1 MLKLYNTLTSRVEE
15 FQPLNPQEARMY
27 VCGPTVYD
35 YAHIGN
41 FRTFLFADLLRRYI
55 KYKGYRLRHVMNI
68 TDVDDKIIA
77 RAVESGKPLREFT
90 DQYIR
95 FFFEDFDALGAERP
109 EEVLRATDH
118 IPEMVELIKRLSAA
132 GHTYQSEGSTY
143 FRIAGF
149 EKYGR
154 LSKMNFEGV
163 VAGGSER
170 VDADEYDKENVRD
183 FVLWKAAKPGE
194 PFWETE
200 LGKGRPGWHIECSAM
215 SMKSLGE
222 TFDIHAGGVD
232 LIFPHHENEIA
243 QSEGATGKPFARY
256 WVHSEFLMVEG
267 QKMSKKLGN
276 FFTYRDLVAKGHTPR
291 AIRYLLLSSPHHKQL
306 NFTLEGLRGAETTVE
321 RLNDFKKR
329 LTELKPEAGSSPAVA
344 ELIEG
349 SRRRFEEALDDDLN
363 TAEALAAIHD
373 FARETNVA
381 MKEKSIKADDQ
392 KALLALVDR
401 FDSVFNVFGEA
412 REELLDSEIQA
423 LIDERQAARAAK
435 NFARADEI
443 RDQLTSMGIVIEDTQ
458 DGLRWRRT
466 SWLRFHMDRSIN
478 ARAIVDGN
486 GYLVTV
492 CEPKGENRI
501 PSDVR
506 CVGLEKAKARADE
519 LVQEAYPH
527 ECKDPLCG
535 KWEQFARL

>member
-68 TDVDDKIIA
+68 TDVDDKIIE
-77 RAVESGKPLREFT
+77 RAVESGKSLREFT
-90 DQYIR
+90 DQYIQ

-109 EEVLRATDH
+109 EAVLRATDH
-118 IPEMVELIKRLSAA
+118 IPEMVELIKQLGAA

-143 FRIAGF
+143 FRIASF
-149 EKYGR
+149 QKYGR

-200 LGKGRPGWHIECSAM
+200 LGRGRPGWHIECSAM

-267 QKMSKKLGN
+267 QKMSKSLGN
-276 FFTYRDLVAKGHTPR
+276 FFTYRDLIAKGHTPR
-291 AIRYLLLSSPHHKQL
+291 AIRYLLLSAPHHKQL
-306 NFTLEGLRGAETTVE
+306 NFTLEGMRGAETVVT
-321 RLNDFKKR
+321 RLNNFKR
-329 LTELKPEAGSSPAVA
+329 SLTEFEPGAGSSPAIA
-344 ELIEG
+344 EMIERW
-349 SRRRFEEALDDDLN
+349 RRRFEDALDDDLN
-363 TAEALAAIHD
+363 TAEALAAIHGLE
-373 FARETNVA
+373 RETNIA
-381 MKEKSIKADDQ
+381 IDKKTIKADDQ

-401 FDSVFNVFGEA
+401 FDSVFNVFGEVKQ
-412 REELLDSEIQA
+412 ELLDSDIQA

-435 NFARADEI
+435 NFARSDEI
-443 RDQLTSMGIVIEDTQ
+443 RNQLTEMGIILEDTK
-458 DGLRWRRT
+458 DGLRWRR
-466 SWLRFHMDRSIN
+466 
-478 ARAIVDGN
+478 
-486 GYLVTV
+486 
-492 CEPKGENRI
+492 K
-501 PSDVR
+501 
-506 CVGLEKAKARADE
+506 
-519 LVQEAYPH
+519 
-527 ECKDPLCG
+527 
-535 KWEQFARL
+535 

>member
-1 MLKLYNTLTSRVEE
+1 MDATLLARRKTAGHAKDGERRGGSPLVSAASGVFHAFRRFLSFLYRRFIRATPDNYSMLKLYNTLTSRVEE

-68 TDVDDKIIA
+68 TDVDDKIIE

-109 EEVLRATDH
+109 EEILRATEH
-118 IPEMVELIKRLSAA
+118 IPEMVELVKRLGSA

-143 FRIAGF
+143 FRIASF

-154 LSKMNFEGV
+154 LSKMNFDGV

-183 FVLWKAAKPGE
+183 FVLWKAAKSGE

-256 WVHSEFLMVEG
+256 WVHAEFLMVEG
-267 QKMSKKLGN
+267 QKMSKSLGN
-276 FFTYRDLVAKGHTPR
+276 FYTYRDLIAKGHTPR
-291 AIRYLLLSSPHHKQL
+291 AIRYLLLSAPHHKQL

-344 ELIEG
+344 ELIER

-373 FARETNVA
+373 FARETNIA

-412 REELLDSEIQA
+412 RQELLDSEIQA

-443 RDQLTSMGIVIEDTQ
+443 RNQLTAMGIILEDTK
-458 DGLRWRRT
+458 DGLRWRR
-466 SWLRFHMDRSIN
+466 
-478 ARAIVDGN
+478 
-486 GYLVTV
+486 
-492 CEPKGENRI
+492 K
-501 PSDVR
+501 
-506 CVGLEKAKARADE
+506 
-519 LVQEAYPH
+519 
-527 ECKDPLCG
+527 
-535 KWEQFARL
+535 

>member
-1 MLKLYNTLTSRVEE
+1 MLKLYNTLTNRVEE
-15 FQPLNPQEARMY
+15 FQPLNPPEVRMY

-77 RAVESGKPLREFT
+77 RAVEQKKTLREYT
-90 DQYIR
+90 DQYIQ

-118 IPEMVELIKRLSAA
+118 IPEMVEVIKRLGAN
-132 GHTYQSEGSTY
+132 GHTYESEGSTY

-154 LSKMNFEGV
+154 LSKMKFEGN
-163 VAGGSER
+163 VAGASER

-215 SMKSLGE
+215 SMKALGE

-232 LIFPHHENEIA
+232 LVFPHHENEIA
-243 QSEGATGKPFARY
+243 QSEGATGKTFVRY
-256 WVHSEFLMVEG
+256 WVHAEFLMVEG
-267 QKMSKKLGN
+267 QKMSKSLGN
-276 FFTYRDLVAKGHTPR
+276 YFTFRDLTAQGHSPR
-291 AIRYLLLSSPHHKQL
+291 AIRYLLLSAPHHKQL

-321 RLNDFKKR
+321 RLNDFKRR
-329 LTELKPEAGSSPAVA
+329 LTELETEEGSSPAIAEMIEVA
-344 ELIEG
+344 QEQ
-349 SRRRFEEALDDDLN
+349 FEEALDNDLN
-363 TAEALAAIHD
+363 TAEALAAIHN
-373 FARETNVA
+373 FVREINAEMAEGVI
-381 MKEKSIKADDQ
+381 ESGDKA
-392 KALLALVDR
+392 ALLAAIDR
-401 FDSVFNVFGEA
+401 FDSVFNIFGEVNQ
-412 REELLDSEIQA
+412 ELLDSEIQA

-443 RDQLTSMGIVIEDTQ
+443 RNQLTAMGIILEDTKE
-458 DGLRWRRT
+458 GLRWRR
-466 SWLRFHMDRSIN
+466 
-478 ARAIVDGN
+478 
-486 GYLVTV
+486 
-492 CEPKGENRI
+492 K
-501 PSDVR
+501 
-506 CVGLEKAKARADE
+506 
-519 LVQEAYPH
+519 
-527 ECKDPLCG
+527 
-535 KWEQFARL
+535 